1 MTKTPPSADTRR
13 LATRVA
19 AHSGVDTAA
28 VETVFASYG
37 VPTSPISAAPRSL
50 RVLRLRLWGRK
61 RDIPESGPF
70 DTTIRI
76 PSGLVMAVAPN
87 LKGKTSL
94 LELITWC
101 LRGTPKALQQD
112 VISWLE
118 GVECDVMVN
127 DVPHGVR
134 LRLHDGAIADA
145 VILTTNS
152 VDELATARGHSP
164 GNARVIARAGSNAEY
179 EAEIQAFMLDRLGLE
194 PILAYA
200 SKTGVMQTHSWP
212 AYFGAVYPPAGGEKV
227 LIGETAWAG
236 LAGRLLEV
244 FLDLP
249 GAALLTRVKAAR
261 DRLSAQ
267 RNKQLDLVKTAAD
280 LDRTR
285 RTEQQQRLN
294 AARQSLASLL
304 AESPTVPSATEA
316 AKRVTALSLQL
327 ADAGTDRRAAD
338 AAHRQAR
345 AARQADQRRL
355 NDVRESAVARQL
367 FHGLD
372 PQACPRCEA
381 PVTADRR
388 AAETDRNHCAVC
400 TSPIDV
406 QDDEDEELL
415 QELLDTV
422 EASHKAED
430 AARESL
436 AAADEA
442 VRRLSDQ
449 LAAAEAELRD
459 AQQASTAT
467 KRAGLEREIARAEG
481 ALEILQPSVEETV
494 SPETTGDTVEL
505 RVLRAL
511 AETLETDLRAA
522 SVRLFAELGPEIAA
536 LARRF
541 GIASVQQ
548 VKIDRR
554 AALAISK
561 GGAKADSFSG
571 QSPGERLRLR
581 IATVIALL
589 RVGARLGIA
598 THPGLLMLDSLRA
611 EEVQEEDAHAILEE
625 LVGIASETPGLQ
637 MLTTTADM
645 TLPVGKLPN
654 EAILAPPEG
663 RDALW

>member
-1 MTKTPPSADTRR
+1 MTTATPSADTRR

-19 AHSGVDTAA
+19 ASSGIDAPA
-28 VETVFASYG
+28 VEAVFASHG
-37 VPTSPISAAPRSL
+37 VPASPIPAAPRSL
-50 RVLRLRLWGRK
+50 RVLRLRLWGHK
-61 RDIPESGPF
+61 RDIPESGSF
-70 DTTIRI
+70 DTTLQI
-76 PSGLVMAVAPN
+76 PRGLVMAVAPN

-101 LRGTPKALQQD
+101 LRGTPKALQHD

-118 GVECDVMVN
+118 GVECDVLVN

-134 LRLHDGAIADA
+134 MRLHDGAIADA
-145 VILTTNS
+145 VIVKTNS
-152 VDELATARGHSP
+152 IEDLAAARSHSP
-164 GNARVIARAGSNAEY
+164 GNAVVIARARSNAEY

-227 LIGETAWAG
+227 LIGETAFAG

-261 DRLSAQ
+261 DRLSAEH
-267 RNKQLDLVKTAAD
+267 NKQLDLVKTAAD
-280 LDRTR
+280 LDRAR
-285 RTEQQQRLN
+285 RAEQQLRLETAQR
-294 AARQSLASLL
+294 SLTDLL
-304 AESPTVPSATEA
+304 AESDVPSATEA
-316 AKRVTALSLQL
+316 AERVTVLSLQL
-327 ADAGTDRRAAD
+327 ADTGTDRRAAD
-338 AAHRQAR
+338 VAHRQAR
-345 AARQADQRRL
+345 AARQADRRRL
-355 NDVRESAVARQL
+355 NDVRESAVARRL

-381 PVTADRR
+381 PVTAERR
-388 AAETDRNHCAVC
+388 TAEAARHHCAVC

-415 QELLDTV
+415 NELLDAV
-422 EASHKAED
+422 AASQRAED
-430 AARESL
+430 AARETLSTT
-436 AAADEA
+436 DE
-442 VRRLSDQ
+442 VIRRLTLQ

-459 AQQASTAT
+459 AQQAGTAT
-467 KRAGLEREIARAEG
+467 KRAELEREIARAEG
-481 ALEILQPSVEETV
+481 ALEILQPSVEETA
-494 SPETTGDTVEL
+494 SSGTTEDSIEL

-511 AETLETDLRAA
+511 AEILEADLKAA

-561 GGAKADSFSG
+561 GGAKPDSFSG

-611 EEVQEEDAHAILEE
+611 EEVQEEDAHAILAE
-625 LVGIASETPGLQ
+625 LIGIARETPELQ

-645 TLPVGKLPN
+645 TLPVGRLPD